1 MTSAATCAIRGSSP
15 LTRGKHCRFSSGQVL
30 QGLIPAHAGKT
41 GTASLPSSRP
51 RAHPRSRGE
60 NVGAVAVGDVVAG
73 SSPLTRGKLFR
84 PPGKRYPGRLIPAH
98 AGKTAAT
105 AGPNHHARAHPRS
118 RGENLA
124 PMGSLGG
131 SGGSS
136 PLTRGKP
143 APRSSPLGL
152 SGLIPAHAGKTAR
165 EYEEWLGDGAHPR
178 SRGENYEADADVIG
192 LSGSSPL
199 TRGKL
204 RPPTRHGA

>member
-152 SGLIPAHAGKTAR
+152 SGLIPAHAGKTHYSGPSLTSYR
-165 EYEEWLGDGAHPR
+165 AHPR
-178 SRGENYEADADVIG
+178 SRGENSAHQQDTARET
-192 LSGSSPL
+192 GSSPL

-204 RPPTRHGA
+204 PVSS